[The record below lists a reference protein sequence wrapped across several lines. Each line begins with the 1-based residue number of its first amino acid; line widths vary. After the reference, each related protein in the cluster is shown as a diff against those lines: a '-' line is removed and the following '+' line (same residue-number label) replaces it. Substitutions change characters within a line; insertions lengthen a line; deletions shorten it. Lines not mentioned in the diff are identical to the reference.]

1 MCQEKE
7 RTERERERERER
19 DSQHQ
24 STCKVCDLLMISCIC
39 ALWRETGDFLLAFM

>member
-7 RTERERERERER
+7 RTEGVRERER

-39 ALWRETGDFLLAFM
+39 ALCRETGDFLLAFM